1 MKFSATPLP
10 STGLRPDWLLAA
22 MLVVVATVGVSTP
35 ASAEPRA
42 IHEGIHGPFH
52 DAERGEQTQTRPDPK
67 PPEPAR
73 APSFI
78 PGDCESVRR
87 VFDYFDPSGES
98 SRFFVDRGIA
108 RRESGCAR
116 DTLNERSGDTGV
128 VQINPVH
135 NRAGYFGGQ
144 YFAAGGWLYALHGL
158 RTRQNIMSPEWAN
171 AAVTLRQVCGDGPWS
186 GSHNYSCANR
196 KLKR

>member
-1 MKFSATPLP
+1 M
-10 STGLRPDWLLAA
+10 RWIAA
-22 MLVVVATVGVSTP
+22 ATVAASLTTVAVSANV

-42 IHEGIHGPFH
+42 IHEGISGPFH
-52 DAERGEQTQTRPDPK
+52 DAERGEQTQTRPDPEPL

-73 APSFI
+73 APAFI

-108 RRESGCAR
+108 RRESGCAL

-135 NRAGYFGGQ
+135 NRAGYFGGVM
-144 YFAAGGWLYALHGL
+144 FASGGWLYALHGL

-171 AAVTLRQVCGDGPWS
+171 AAITLRQVCGDGPWRPP
-186 GSHNYSCANR
+186 YSCANR
-196 KLKR
+196 RLDR

>member
-1 MKFSATPLP
+1 MRWFAT
-10 STGLRPDWLLAA
+10 A
-22 MLVVVATVGVSTP
+22 VVVVMSFVTADVAV
-35 ASAEPRA
+35 AEPRV

-52 DAERGEQTQTRPDPK
+52 NAERGEQTQTQSEPL
-67 PPEPAR
+67 PPAPAR

-78 PGDCESVRR
+78 PGDCESVRK

-108 RRESGCAR
+108 RRESGCAL

-135 NRAGYFGGQ
+135 NRAGYFGGVM
-144 YFAAGGWLYALHGL
+144 FASGGWLYALHGL

-171 AAVTLRQVCGDGPWS
+171 AAITLRQVCGDGPWN

>member
-1 MKFSATPLP
+1 MFVMIFRSISAALV
-10 STGLRPDWLLAA
+10 LA
-22 MLVVVATVGVSTP
+22 VVATVGVSTHTN
-35 ASAEPRA
+35 AEPRV

-67 PPEPAR
+67 PPLPPEPVGPPA
-73 APSFI
+73 FI

-108 RRESGCAR
+108 RRESGCAL

-135 NRAGYFGGQ
+135 NRAGYFGGTM
-144 YFAAGGWLYALHGL
+144 FASGGWLYALHGL

-171 AAVTLRQVCGDGPWS
+171 AAITLRQVCGDGPWQPP
-186 GSHNYSCANR
+186 YSCANR
-196 KLKR
+196 RLNR

>member
-1 MKFSATPLP
+1 MKHRMKFLSIVSL
-10 STGLRPDWLLAA
+10 SLVISIILLAIGPITA
-22 MLVVVATVGVSTP
+22 F
-35 ASAEPRA
+35 AEPRT
-42 IHEGIHGPFH
+42 IHEGIN
-52 DAERGEQTQTRPDPK
+52 GEFEKADRTGEWVQTK
-67 PPEPAR
+67 PSPTTTEPAR

-98 SRFFVDRGIA
+98 SRFFVDGGIA
-108 RRESGCAR
+108 KRESGCAR

-144 YFAAGGWLYALHGL
+144 YFASGGWLYALHGL

-171 AAVTLRQVCGDGPWS
+171 AAITLRQVCGNGPWN
-186 GSHNYSCANR
+186 GSHNYSCLGR
-196 KLKR
+196 RLKP